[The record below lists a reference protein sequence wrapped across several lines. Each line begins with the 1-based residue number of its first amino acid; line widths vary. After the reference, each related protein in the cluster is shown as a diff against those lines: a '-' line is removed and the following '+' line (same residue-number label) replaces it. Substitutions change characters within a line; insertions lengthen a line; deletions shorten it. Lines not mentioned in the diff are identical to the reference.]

1 MGTLTDAVISTTYK
15 KLVFQKSDNKI
26 YYTNGSDVDTEITTF
41 ASPLTLSGLVTA
53 TLGVKLGNN
62 IIYNSDAEACLTLDA
77 DQGVSLTA
85 AKVLYVDSIAEKTG
99 ANGVSIDSVLLK
111 DGIVKLGGNI
121 IQASDGGATITL
133 DTSDNVAIAGDLTV
147 NGGDAT
153 ITAANDASA
162 SILLQADN
170 SDDAG
175 DDWKIIANSGQTFTI
190 GNDIASAGSFVSL
203 LTITP
208 HATASSSSVTIAG
221 DLAISGGNITTA
233 LTCDSTLA
241 VTGVTTL
248 SNNLSFSG
256 ARDITWTDASGL
268 EFKDVG
274 GSTYIAFSENAIS
287 LSQPSTFSAAAKAT
301 FNGGV
306 VVPVKKM
313 ADGDVTLTA
322 ADSGKY
328 VIIEHATTASR
339 DLTLP
344 AVADGL
350 NFKVKLS
357 LDLGQILEIKAAATG
372 NFFEGGVT
380 HVDTNTDV
388 TTQTM
393 DTQILASS
401 SDEGISLAADTKA
414 GTWIDLVCDGTTWF
428 ISGTVYADTAPTYVD
443 V

>member
-1 MGTLTDAVISTTYK
+1 MGTLTNGVISTTYK
-15 KLVFQKSDNKI
+15 NLIFQKTDNKI

-41 ASPLTLSGLVTA
+41 ASPLTLSGLITASLGIKLGNNIIYASDGGAAITLDTSDNVTIGGDLTITGGNITNA
-53 TLGVKLGNN
+53 ITTDALLTAAAGVKLGNN
-62 IIYNSDAEACLTLDA
+62 IIY
-77 DQGVSLTA
+77 
-85 AKVLYVDSIAEKTG
+85 
-99 ANGVSIDSVLLK
+99 
-111 DGIVKLGGNI
+111 
-121 IQASDGGATITL
+121 ASDGGTAITL
-133 DTSDNVAIAGDLTV
+133 DTSDNVAITGDLTI

-153 ITAANDASA
+153 ITAANDDGA
-162 SILLQADN
+162 SILMQADN

-175 DDWKIIANSGQTFTI
+175 DDWKIRANSGQTFTV
-190 GNDIASAGSFVSL
+190 GNDIASAGSFVTL
-203 LTITP
+203 FTITP

-233 LTCDSTLA
+233 LTCDSTLG

-248 SNNLSFSG
+248 SNNLAFNG
-256 ARDITWTDASGL
+256 ARDITWSDASGL
-268 EFKDVG
+268 EFKDTG
-274 GSTYIAFSENAIS
+274 ASTYIAFTADAIAM
-287 LSQPSTFSAAAKAT
+287 SQPTTFSAAAKAT

-306 VVPVKKM
+306 VIPVKKR
-313 ADGDVTLTA
+313 ADANVTLTA
-322 ADSGKY
+322 ADSGKCI
-328 VIIEHATTASR
+328 IIEHATTSSR

-344 AVADGL
+344 AVVDGL
-350 NFKVKLS
+350 NFKVKVS

-414 GTWIDLVCDGTTWF
+414 GTWVDLICDGTTWF

>member
-1 MGTLTDAVISTTYK
+1 MGTLTSDVISTTYK
-15 KLVFQKSDNKI
+15 KLVFQKTDNKI

-41 ASPLTLSGLVTA
+41 ASGMTFSTA
-53 TLGVKLGNN
+53 ITASLGVILGNN
-62 IIYNSDAEACLTLDA
+62 IIYNSASEATLTLDT

-85 AKVLYVDSIAEKTG
+85 AKVLYVDTIAEKTG
-99 ANGVSIDSVLLK
+99 ANGVVIDSVTCK
-111 DGIVKLGGNI
+111 DGNVKLAGNV
-121 IQASDGGATITL
+121 IQASDGGSTITL
-133 DTSDNVAIAGDLTV
+133 DTSDNVTIAGDLTV
-147 NGGDAT
+147 SGGDTT
-153 ITAANDASA
+153 IKAANDVAA
-162 SILLQADN
+162 SILMQADN

-175 DDWKIIANSGQTFTI
+175 DDWKLIANSGQTFTI
-190 GNDIASAGSFVSL
+190 GNDIASEGSFVTL
-203 LTITP
+203 FTITP

-248 SNNLSFSG
+248 SNNLTFSG

-274 GSTYIAFSENAIS
+274 NSTYIAFTEDAIS
-287 LSQPSTFSAAAKAT
+287 IAQPSTFSSAAKAT

-313 ADGDVTLTA
+313 ADANVTLTA

-328 VIIEHATTASR
+328 VIIEHATTSSR
-339 DLTLP
+339 DLILP

-380 HVDTNTDV
+380 HIDTNTDV